1 MFKDLSTKYYHENK
15 ERLEKTC
22 ERYQNL
28 SEEEHKKKATVWLQT
43 LQKSLRR

>member
-28 SEEEHKKKATVWLQT
+28 SEEEN
-43 LQKSLRR
+43 